1 MAKAFAYFDESGTDG
16 KSEVLCVAGYIFL
29 EEDVGPFEV
38 EWKLMLEKYSLRFFH
53 AVECA
58 HGKGDFKALT
68 NEQRSA
74 AQKEAI
80 ELTKK
85 YASKGI
91 ALSIDKAAF
100 PKIGSGSAKIW
111 TTPYTFLC
119 GQVLY
124 GVRDWANEVG
134 FEGEIEYVFESGAVG
149 EIKAVNET
157 INALLTTE
165 ETRKIFRYRR
175 HVIAKKTEALQLQSS
190 DLLAWHWFTH
200 SRRVREGKGKRAD
213 FENLIG
219 LRIDPHHYDAES
231 IEYWQALWNVTLEQ
245 PRQREQTHSSIQVLL
260 GALAVS
266 SPSALKA
273 VAPQSQPASRP
284 VPKSSVPKAARSRR

>member
-1 MAKAFAYFDESGTDG
+1 MAKAFAYFDDSGTDG
-16 KSEVLCVAGYIFL
+16 KSGVLCVAGYIFL
-29 EEDVGPFEV
+29 EEDIGPFEV
-38 EWKLMLEKYSLRFFH
+38 EWKVMLEKYGLRFFH

-100 PKIGSGSAKIW
+100 PIIGSGSAKIW

-124 GVRDWANEVG
+124 GVRDWANEAG
-134 FEGEIEYVFESGAVG
+134 FEGEIEHVFESGVVG
-149 EIKAVNET
+149 EVKAVNET
-157 INALLTTE
+157 INALLTTR
-165 ETRKIFRYRR
+165 ETRRIFRYGR
-175 HVIAKKTEALQLQSS
+175 HVIATKTDALQLQSA

-200 SRRVREGKGKRAD
+200 HRRIREGKGKRAD
-213 FENLIG
+213 FKNLIG
-219 LRIDPHHYDAES
+219 LRIDPHHYDTES
-231 IEYWQALWNVTLEQ
+231 IEYWQVVWDATLKQ
-245 PRQREQTHSSIQVLL
+245 VRQREQTHSSIQALL

-266 SPSALKA
+266 SPRALKA
-273 VAPQSQPASRP
+273 AASQSQSR
-284 VPKSSVPKAARSRR
+284 AAKCPSRQCRKQ